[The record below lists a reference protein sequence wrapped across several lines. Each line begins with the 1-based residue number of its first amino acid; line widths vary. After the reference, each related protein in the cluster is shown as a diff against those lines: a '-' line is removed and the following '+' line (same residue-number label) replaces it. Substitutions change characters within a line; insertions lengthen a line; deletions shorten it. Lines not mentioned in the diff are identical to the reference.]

1 MTHDAPVPQA
11 GGTPPRDDFLSL
23 AEILNILWRR
33 RLLILLLTLLGLA
46 AGVAYGLVVQPLYRA
61 TATVRP
67 GITNYRPNG
76 DPERSWQIKD
86 IVKWYNRSIYADG
99 VRDSMGWQPGS
110 QVPLIDAEFIPRGV
124 GVQGGNVITLNLLH
138 GDPEEARRI
147 LEASI
152 GTFNN
157 YAEINSVGNSISLE
171 RSNLQNQI
179 DQLANDRENIEVKRA
194 LLDIEIERAKREL
207 EQIKVEEK
215 ALDLRIR
222 EHAVLMEQRD
232 LKATELERGVSD
244 VTAGLQEMAG
254 LLERMKAKE
263 ARQSELDTLLVRE
276 PSAAQLPFL
285 WWEMAQDK
293 TALTGE
299 LLLNTLELEAGVWD
313 DKLQAVDL
321 RTTNRAEDLRHQAE
335 LLSARFEL
343 ANRKELVRLTVLEKE
358 INRDRALEQEVV
370 DIEDEMRMLH
380 SRLDVLTSLEKVG
393 VIAVSDRPVR
403 PRKLRAAAMLT
414 AAGLLGSILLAFV
427 WEYVSRNRRVIFAAG
442 PPA

>member
-86 IVKWYNRSIYADG
+86 IVKWYNRSIYTAG
-99 VRDSMGWQPGS
+99 VRDSLGWQPGAK
-110 QVPLIDAEFIPRGV
+110 VPLIDAEFIPRGV

-138 GDPEEARRI
+138 GDPEEARSV

-152 GTFNN
+152 GAFNR

-179 DQLANDRENIEVKRA
+179 DQLSNDRENIEVKRA

-215 ALDLRIR
+215 TLDLRIR

-244 VTAGLQEMAG
+244 VTEGLGEMSG
-254 LLERMKAKE
+254 LLDRMKAKE
-263 ARQSELDTLLVRE
+263 ARQSEVDTLLSRV
-276 PSAAQLPFL
+276 PSTTQLPFL

-321 RTTNRAEDLRHQAE
+321 RATNRAEDLRHQAE
-335 LLSARFEL
+335 LLSARFDL

-370 DIEDEMRMLH
+370 DIEDEKRLLR

-393 VIAVSDRPVR
+393 VIAVSDGPVR
-403 PRKLRAAAMLT
+403 PRKLRAAALLT
-414 AAGLLGSILLAFV
+414 AAGLLGSILLAFA